1 LREDCAHAESGEKE
15 ADPGFS
21 HEMNMLV
28 SISWCEC
35 WLLSVNSSVR

>member
-21 HEMNMLV
+21 HEMNNLL